1 MSTDKK
7 KIEVNPELE
16 KSLLEMSRKMTAIN
30 PELTKGMIA
39 DIERM
44 SDIYK
49 KIADIGQ
56 LESVSKSMI
65 AVTKVMDL
73 YDSSSFISF
82 RRFMSDFQEQ
92 AKRMNDIIKDLNLDT
107 RLAAL
112 PAPEYLDT
120 KPHTVVFNRQGTITK
135 EELSDAISELK
146 IELRGIITENIQAI
160 ETKKIE
166 ASKKPWQKS
175 LFLTESGDLYLGDNC
190 YKLKIEGNR
199 IKIIYKLIEAE
210 GYIKTKTLRE
220 QTGYKTE
227 GSLRDAIKEINS
239 KAKYRLKIKDN
250 LIEGRAE
257 SGYRINEN
265 YFIVAR

>member
-16 KSLLEMSRKMTAIN
+16 KSLLEMSRKMAAIN

-56 LESVSKSMI
+56 LESISKSMI
-65 AVTKVMDL
+65 AMTRVMDI
-73 YDSSSFISF
+73 YNSSSFISF
-82 RRFMSDFQEQ
+82 GRFMYDFQEQ
-92 AKRMNDIIKDLNLDT
+92 AKRMNNIIKDLNLDA

-112 PAPEYLDT
+112 PAPEYFDT
-120 KPHTVVFNRQGTITK
+120 KPRTIILQRRETITK
-135 EELSDAISELK
+135 EELSGVISELK
-146 IELRGIITENIQAI
+146 LELRGMITENIQAI
-160 ETKKIE
+160 EAKKIE
-166 ASKKPWQKS
+166 TSKKLWQET
-175 LFLTESGDLYLGDNC
+175 LILTNSGDLCRGGNC
-190 YKLKIEGNR
+190 YRFKNEGNR
-199 IKIIYKLIEAE
+199 IKIIYKLTEAE
-210 GYIKTKTLRE
+210 GYIKTKLLRE